1 MYSIPCKRSICSP
14 KWSKKSLILVP
25 KRSNTY
31 GLKWSIGPKNVPIKA
46 LKTVLNGPKW
56 PKSVPKWPDSLKVF
70 MLVPNKFKYF
80 YSKMTLKILE
90 MLSKCPIM
98 ALKVSLVFFLQYHVF
113 WLSNQ
118 CCSCKIPHGWFIT
131 IIIMKKIGG
140 LLVYV
145 AWVTLVLILWAK
157 GMRRKPSMK

>member
-1 MYSIPCKRSICSP
+1 MPH
-14 KWSKKSLILVP
+14 
-25 KRSNTY
+25 
-31 GLKWSIGPKNVPIKA
+31 
-46 LKTVLNGPKW
+46 NGPK
-56 PKSVPKWPDSLKVF
+56 SVFSF
-70 MLVPNKFKYF
+70 
-80 YSKMTLKILE
+80 
-90 MLSKCPIM
+90 
-98 ALKVSLVFFLQYHVF
+98 FFLQSHVF

-157 GMRRKPSMK
+157 GMRRKPSMKQVALRPGLDCCLLACLLVHRAPLLCCLTQPEPNLLNSSLNLYYLTSVQLTYISYSKAIGQLENQVKNHTRLFTHKNFPLDRKKL